1 MLSIGRFTEID
12 GFAMTAPLDAD
23 QLRTFVAIVETGSF
37 TRAAEAVSK
46 TQSAVSM
53 QIKRLE
59 ERLGSPLFERDGRHS
74 RLTAEGELLLDHA
87 RRIVR
92 LNEEALALF
101 SKHALEG
108 HVRLGTPDDYAD
120 RFLPEILA
128 RFSRSNPR
136 ADMTVVCEP
145 TFMLAE
151 RIRARE
157 IDLAI
162 VTYSCPHLTPWENEG
177 WFKVFR
183 REPLLWVT
191 SEKHVVHEESPL
203 PLALGSP
210 SCQWRAA
217 ATEALTRV
225 NRPFRLRYSSWNA
238 AAVCAAVLAGLAVS
252 VLPESALRPGMR
264 VLDAEQGFPPLR
276 PVEIAVLRL
285 PGARTPLV
293 EALARHIVSSLGN
306 LQAEAVAAE

>member
-1 MLSIGRFTEID
+1 MST
-12 GFAMTAPLDAD
+12 PLDAD
-23 QLRTFVAIVETGSF
+23 QLRSFVAIVEAGSF
-37 TRAAEAVSK
+37 TRAAEAVAK

-59 ERLGSPLFERDGRHS
+59 ERLGCALFERDGRQN
-74 RLTAEGELLLDHA
+74 RLTAEGERLLDHA

-92 LNEEALALF
+92 LNEAAVALF
-101 SKHALEG
+101 AKETLEG

-128 RFSRSNPR
+128 RFSRANPR

-145 TFMLAE
+145 TPMLAE
-151 RIRARE
+151 RIRAHE

-162 VTYSCPHLTPWENEG
+162 VTYSCPHLGPWDHAG
-177 WFKVFR
+177 RVDVFR
-183 REPLLWVT
+183 REPLSWVT
-191 SEKHVVHEESPL
+191 SEKHFAHEESPL
-203 PLALGSP
+203 PLALGRP
-210 SCQWRAA
+210 SCQWREAA
-217 ATEALTRV
+217 LDALTEAG
-225 NRPFRLRYSSWNA
+225 RPFRLRYSSWNA

-264 VLDAEQGFPPLR
+264 VLDAEGGFPPLR

-293 EALARHIVSSLGN
+293 EALAEHIVSSLGN
-306 LQAEAVAAE
+306 VRAEAVAAE

>member
-1 MLSIGRFTEID
+1 MS
-12 GFAMTAPLDAD
+12 APLDAD
-23 QLRTFVAIVETGSF
+23 QLRSFVAIVEAGSF
-37 TRAAEAVSK
+37 TRAAESVAK
-46 TQSAVSM
+46 TQSSVSM

-59 ERLGSPLFERDGRHS
+59 ERLGCALFERDGRQN
-74 RLTAEGELLLDHA
+74 RLTAEGERLLEHA

-92 LNEEALALF
+92 LNEEAVALF
-101 SKHALEG
+101 AKDTLEG

-128 RFSRSNPR
+128 RFSRANPR

-151 RIRARE
+151 RIRAHE

-162 VTYSCPHLTPWENEG
+162 VTYSCPHLGPWEHEG
-177 WFKVFR
+177 RFDVFR
-183 REPLLWVT
+183 REPLLWVA
-191 SEKHVVHEESPL
+191 SEKHFAHEESPL
-203 PLALGSP
+203 PLALGRP
-210 SCQWRAA
+210 SCQWREAA
-217 ATEALTRV
+217 LDALAEAGRS
-225 NRPFRLRYSSWNA
+225 FRLRYSSWNA